1 MRRNHVLHV
10 IKSEWKKTRKTPVQL
25 VTMLL
30 VPMISVL
37 FLSWCLSYVVT
48 LVDRYSGAVYFPED
62 ISAEEM
68 KEELSESYPDFSFRN
83 GTLEEAT
90 TRVSNGKADCAL
102 VVEDKTIRILY
113 DSSILTSSQALKDA
127 KDLGIDLSYLLE
139 GEKYYSD
146 AYAFYPEIES
156 IDMSSSAD
164 RLIGYIDRVGGV
176 VGMIIF
182 LMMASNA
189 MTLSARTITGE
200 KERQTFDTLVL
211 CPAELSKIL
220 LGKELVMLA
229 EIFLSGIIGAVA
241 AVVGMAIWSPKE
253 FEAVTENG
261 AEVAGWFFVI
271 VLLIFA
277 AALVITAIFSIIG
290 SAFAQTKKTSLFS
303 SCGMVL
309 VSISAILPSF
319 IDTGIVEYFPLSNWT
334 PILKS
339 ICKDEFTYTPIFT
352 ALAISLLLFGL
363 SMILSSGL
371 WERTSE

>member
-1 MRRNHVLHV
+1 
-10 IKSEWKKTRKTPVQL
+10 
-25 VTMLL
+25 
-30 VPMISVL
+30 
-37 FLSWCLSYVVT
+37 
-48 LVDRYSGAVYFPED
+48 
-62 ISAEEM
+62 
-68 KEELSESYPDFSFRN
+68 
-83 GTLEEAT
+83 
-90 TRVSNGKADCAL
+90 
-102 VVEDKTIRILY
+102 
-113 DSSILTSSQALKDA
+113 
-127 KDLGIDLSYLLE
+127 
-139 GEKYYSD
+139 
-146 AYAFYPEIES
+146 
-156 IDMSSSAD
+156 
-164 RLIGYIDRVGGV
+164 
-176 VGMIIF
+176 MIIF

-271 VLLIFA
+271 VFLIFA
-277 AALVITAIFSIIG
+277 AALVITAIFSVIG

-319 IDTGIVEYFPLSNWT
+319 IDTGIVEYFPLSDWT